1 MSWKLW
7 VVVALVALLGVFV
20 LQNTTVVEVRLLFW
34 KVEIS
39 RSILLLGVLGSGLT
53 MGWVLGSVRRT

>member
-34 KVEIS
+34 KFEIS